1 MASRV
6 RILWAVA
13 ALGAALAGAWATRI
27 PPRVTLL
34 NSAVSIDHPWPAP
47 VGWLAIAAAP
57 ILLGLAARPR
67 VLRALLTLAGG
78 LVLVQA
84 WHVAVYRLDAGP
96 TALEEK
102 QALAGLSIPWTQ
114 VTRVESGLTGIS
126 VISPTSQIL
135 IDTSRFSPEQR
146 ATLDRTIARRLREH

>member
-1 MASRV
+1 MARRG
-6 RILWAVA
+6 RIVLAVV
-13 ALGAALAGAWATRI
+13 ALVVALAGAWATRV

-34 NSAVSIDHPWPAP
+34 NSAVSIDHPWPAA

-57 ILLGLAARPR
+57 ILLGVAAAPR
-67 VLRALLTLAGG
+67 VLRVLLILAGL

-84 WHVAVYRLDAGP
+84 WHVAVYRLEAGP
-96 TALEEK
+96 AVLDEK
-102 QALAGLSIPWTQ
+102 QALARLSIPWTQ
-114 VTRVESGLTGIS
+114 VTRVESGLTQIS
-126 VISPTSQIL
+126 VFGPSSQIL